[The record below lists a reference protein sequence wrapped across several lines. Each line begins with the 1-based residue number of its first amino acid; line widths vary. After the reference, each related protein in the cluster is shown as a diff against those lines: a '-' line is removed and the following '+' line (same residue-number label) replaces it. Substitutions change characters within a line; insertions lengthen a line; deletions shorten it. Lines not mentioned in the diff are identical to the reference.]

1 MQCVVLQLHSSTL
14 QARVSCLV
22 HPNKKNSHRDL
33 KRWCKGE
40 PNYPK
45 SDKVK
50 LPQTHQ
56 GLHETLGSLLSDLQV
71 QLHQ

>member
-1 MQCVVLQLHSSTL
+1 MATS
-14 QARVSCLV
+14 
-22 HPNKKNSHRDL
+22 KDGY
-33 KRWCKGE
+33 KGK

-45 SDKVK
+45 SDNVQ

-56 GLHETLGSLLSDLQV
+56 GLHETSGSLLSDLQV